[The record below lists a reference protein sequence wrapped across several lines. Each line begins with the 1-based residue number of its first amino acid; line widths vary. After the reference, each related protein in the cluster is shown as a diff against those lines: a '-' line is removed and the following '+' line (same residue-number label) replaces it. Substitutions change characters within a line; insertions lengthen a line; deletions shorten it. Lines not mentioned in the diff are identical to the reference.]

1 MKTIKDFN
9 FKEKT
14 VFLRVD
20 FNVPLDDRGQIKDD
34 SRIRA
39 ALPTI
44 THLLGQNA
52 KLVVA
57 SHLGRPKGVFDQS
70 LSLKPVSKRL
80 SYLIAKDVIQAPD
93 VIGNIVDSLK
103 KNLKNGE
110 VLLLEN
116 LRFYPGEKANDP
128 SFAQELAKDI
138 DCYVND
144 AFACCHRAHA
154 SIVGIP
160 NHVKTCAAG
169 FLLEKEVN
177 YLKKIIPLP
186 EKPFIAILGGA
197 KVSDK
202 IPVISNLINKADAI
216 LIGGAMAYTFFV
228 AQGLDVGR
236 SLVDIDKK
244 EIVLS
249 LLKQAQE
256 KGVLFYLPEDHIAAE
271 SPEDGIETKIIEGLP
286 LPPDL
291 MGLDIGP
298 RTIKK
303 YSQVIAQAKT
313 IFWNGP
319 MGVFEKSS
327 FSCGTT
333 EIARAVAKSSAL
345 SIIGGGDS
353 VAAVYEAG
361 VSENI
366 SHISTGGGA
375 SLEFIANET
384 LPGLEALLK
393 ETSK

>member
-1 MKTIKDFN
+1 MKTIKDFD

-20 FNVPLDDRGQIKDD
+20 FNVPLDERGQIRDD
-34 SRIRA
+34 MRIRA
-39 ALPTI
+39 TLPTI
-44 THLLGQNA
+44 TYLLGQDA

-57 SHLGRPKGVFDQS
+57 SHLGRPKCGFDQS
-70 LSLKPVSKRL
+70 LSLNPVSKRL
-80 SYLIAKDVIQAPD
+80 SELIGKDVIQAPD
-93 VIGNIVDSLK
+93 IIGDTVDSLK
-103 KNLKNGE
+103 KNLKNGD

-116 LRFYPGEKANDP
+116 LRFYQEEKANDP
-128 SFAQELAKDI
+128 SFAQALAKDI
-138 DCYVND
+138 DFYVND

-154 SIVGIP
+154 SVIGIT

-177 YLKKIIPLP
+177 YLEKIIHSP
-186 EKPFIAILGGA
+186 EKPFVAILGGA

-202 IPVISNLINKADAI
+202 ITVMNNLINKADAI
-216 LIGGAMAYTFFV
+216 LIGGAMAYTFFA
-228 AQGLDVGR
+228 AQGLNVGR

-244 EIVLS
+244 EIALS
-249 LLKQAQE
+249 LLKKAKE
-256 KGVLFYLPEDHIAAE
+256 KNIPFYLPEDHIAAKA
-271 SPEDGIETKIIEGLP
+271 PEDGIETKIIEGLP
-286 LPPDL
+286 IPPDL

-303 YSQVIAQAKT
+303 YSQVIAKAKM

-319 MGVFEKSS
+319 MGVFEKDF
-327 FSCGTT
+327 FSHGTT
-333 EIARAVAKSSAL
+333 EIARAVTKSSAL

-353 VAAVYEAG
+353 VAAVYKAG

-384 LPGLEALLK
+384 LPGIEALKECLK
-393 ETSK
+393 